1 MSTIPGE
8 IRVLH
13 VDDDDAFAEL
23 VATYLEREDDR
34 IDVVTT
40 TAVAD
45 AVAALDDDVDCVLAD
60 YDMPDRT
67 GIEFLEVVQERYPD
81 LPFVLFTGKGSEE
94 IASEA
99 ISAGVTDYLQKG
111 TGTEQYTLLAN
122 RIVNAVE
129 SYRSRRVLEERKRR
143 LETLI
148 DNLPGFVYRCEND
161 PGWPMEYVEGDC
173 EQLTGYTA
181 AELESDD
188 SLWGEEVLHPDDR
201 DRAWDVVQSALSDDG
216 QFELTYRIVTRAGN
230 IEWMWERGQA
240 IYEGDELVAL
250 EGFVTSITDQKEHQ
264 RELERKNRRLDEF
277 ATIVS
282 HDLRNPLAVANGHT
296 ELAREECDSDHL
308 DPVADAH
315 DRMRRLI
322 EGLLDL
328 ARDGETTVEPVALAS
343 AAEYCRQ
350 NVGGVGEL
358 VVETD
363 RVVRADRSRL
373 RQLFENLF
381 RNSVEHG
388 ARRASGRS
396 APGDSVEHC
405 STGNRTSSG
414 DSVEHGSMSSRP
426 EADDTADDFDPPTVT
441 VGDVDGGFFVAD
453 DGRGIDADAGDVF
466 TPGYS
471 TNRGGTGLGLAIVR
485 RVAEDHGWEVTL
497 TDGEGGGARFEFT
510 GVEFADGDGDG
521 D

>member
-1 MSTIPGE
+1 MDTISGE

-13 VDDDDAFAEL
+13 VDDDAAFAEL
-23 VATYLEREDDR
+23 VATYLERGDDR

-40 TAVAD
+40 TSVAD
-45 AVAALDDDVDCVLAD
+45 AVATLDADVDCVVAD

-67 GIEFLEVVQERYPD
+67 GIEFLEVVQELYPD

-122 RIVNAVE
+122 RIANAVE
-129 SYRSRRVLEERKRR
+129 SYRSQRALEERKRR

-188 SLWGEEVLHPDDR
+188 SLWGEEVLHPADR
-201 DRAWDVVQSALSDDG
+201 DQAWEVVQSALEDDG
-216 QFELTYRIVTRAGN
+216 QFELTYRIVTRAGDT
-230 IEWMWERGQA
+230 EWMWERGQA

-250 EGFVTSITDQKEHQ
+250 EGFVTSVTDRKEHQ

-282 HDLRNPLAVANGHT
+282 HDLRNPLAVASGHT
-296 ELAREECDSDHL
+296 ELAREECDSDRL
-308 DPVADAH
+308 DAVVDAH

-328 ARDGETTVEPVALAS
+328 ARDGEPSPEPVALAA
-343 AAEYCRQ
+343 AAERCWRT
-350 NVGGVGEL
+350 VDGTGEL

-381 RNSVEHG
+381 RN
-388 ARRASGRS
+388 A
-396 APGDSVEHC
+396 
-405 STGNRTSSG
+405 
-414 DSVEHGSMSSRP
+414 VEHGSTSSRP
-426 EADDTADDFDPPTVT
+426 TADDAVEHGTADADDFDPPTIT

-453 DGRGIDADAGDVF
+453 DGRGIDSDAGDVF
-466 TPGYS
+466 APGYS
-471 TNRGGTGLGLAIVR
+471 ANREGTGLGLAIVR

-497 TDGEGGGARFEFT
+497 TDGEGSGARFEFT
-510 GVEFADGDGDG
+510 GVQFADADGA
-521 D
+521 

>member
-201 DRAWDVVQSALSDDG
+201 DHAWDVVQSALADDG
-216 QFELTYRIVTRAGN
+216 QFELTYRIVTQAGN

-282 HDLRNPLAVANGHT
+282 HDLRNPLAVASGHT
-296 ELAREECDSDHL
+296 EIAREECDSDHL
-308 DPVADAH
+308 DAVADAH

-350 NVGGVGEL
+350 NVAASANSSSKPTASFAPTGADSANCSRTCFGTRSSTALDVPPVAPLPETAWSTAPRATGRRPVTAWNTAPRAVAQRPTTPQATSTPRPSPSGTSTAGSSSPTTAGES
-358 VVETD
+358 TPA
-363 RVVRADRSRL
+363 RGTCS
-373 RQLFENLF
+373 
-381 RNSVEHG
+381 
-388 ARRASGRS
+388 RRATRRTGAGRVSGWPSSGESRKTTGGRS
-396 APGDSVEHC
+396 P
-405 STGNRTSSG
+405 
-414 DSVEHGSMSSRP
+414 
-426 EADDTADDFDPPTVT
+426 
-441 VGDVDGGFFVAD
+441 
-453 DGRGIDADAGDVF
+453 
-466 TPGYS
+466 
-471 TNRGGTGLGLAIVR
+471 
-485 RVAEDHGWEVTL
+485 
-497 TDGEGGGARFEFT
+497 
-510 GVEFADGDGDG
+510 
-521 D
+521 